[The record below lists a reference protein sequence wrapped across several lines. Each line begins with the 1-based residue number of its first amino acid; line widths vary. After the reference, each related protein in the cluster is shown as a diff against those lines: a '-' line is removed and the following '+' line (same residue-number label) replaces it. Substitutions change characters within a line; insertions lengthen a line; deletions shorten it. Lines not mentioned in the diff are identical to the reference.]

1 MQNNDE
7 LNKAFAFHH
16 FHPFSSQDAK
26 QSPLT
31 YVHLD
36 NLILIMR
43 TILRKEKTYFLTH
56 LLL

>member
-1 MQNNDE
+1 
-7 LNKAFAFHH
+7 
-16 FHPFSSQDAK
+16 
-26 QSPLT
+26 LT